1 MDPRRSTP
9 PPSGQSWPPAV
20 RPRNPIAR
28 PEDVRPEDVYTV
40 DPPTG
45 PPSGESTPPETPA
58 HRWRRL
64 TRTRQGASGL
74 AILVAALLLWP
85 FAGWFW
91 IPWVAGLVVLV
102 LIALLRLDRL
112 LHGWAGHVAGL
123 AVVIGLMLAT
133 GPWDW
138 ALAASLGVLLAGLVQ
153 WPWWRLAA
161 VGAVLC
167 LVAGTGWGVD
177 RYRVA
182 QERAAQEAQ
191 RSQENMS
198 QLGERSPD
206 RVLPALVEGIGQGDV
221 VGVCGLLAEPARNQF
236 ATVAGTPD
244 CASAVA
250 HFHSALPRVPPLRG
264 LAAPVAATAAGAT
277 VDGCR
282 TVWAS
287 RDLGGPTVGV
297 LQISK
302 APPPGQ
308 TYFISAFAPCAAG

>member
-1 MDPRRSTP
+1 MDVRPPPP
-9 PPSGQSWPPAV
+9 PPSGEAGPPAV
-20 RPRNPIAR
+20 RRRDPVAR
-28 PEDVRPEDVYTV
+28 FDDAQGARAPGDRPGGDA
-40 DPPTG
+40 
-45 PPSGESTPPETPA
+45 TPPEVPA

-64 TRTRQGASGL
+64 TRTRMGASGL

-91 IPWVAGLVVLV
+91 IPWLAGLVVLV
-102 LIALLRLDRL
+102 LIALLRLDRV

-123 AVVIGLMLAT
+123 AVVVGLMLDT

-153 WPWWRLAA
+153 LPWWRLAA

-167 LVAGTGWGVD
+167 LLAGIGWGVD
-177 RYRVA
+177 RH
-182 QERAAQEAQ
+182 RAAQEMAAQEVQ

-206 RVLPALVEGIGQGDV
+206 RVLPALLEGIGQGDV

-236 ATVAGTPD
+236 VQFAGTGD
-244 CASAVA
+244 CASAVGR
-250 HFHSALPRVPPLRG
+250 FHTALPRVPPLRG
-264 LAAPVAATAAGAT
+264 LDAPLVATAGPT
-277 VDGCR
+277 VVDGCR

-287 RDLGGPTVGV
+287 SGLGGPASGM
-297 LQISK
+297 LQIAKS
-302 APPPGQ
+302 PPPGQ
-308 TYFISAFAPCAAG
+308 TYFISAFGPCAAG

>member
-1 MDPRRSTP
+1 M
-9 PPSGQSWPPAV
+9 
-20 RPRNPIAR
+20 
-28 PEDVRPEDVYTV
+28 
-40 DPPTG
+40 
-45 PPSGESTPPETPA
+45 
-58 HRWRRL
+58 
-64 TRTRQGASGL
+64 
-74 AILVAALLLWP
+74 AILAAALLLWP

-102 LIALLRLDRL
+102 LVALLRLDRL
-112 LHGWAGHVAGL
+112 LRGWAGHLAGL
-123 AVVIGLMLAT
+123 AVVVGLMLAT
-133 GPWDW
+133 SPWDW

-167 LVAGTGWGVD
+167 LVAGAGWGVD

-198 QLGERSPD
+198 LLGERSPD

-221 VGVCGLLAEPARNQF
+221 VGVCGLLAGAARNRF
-236 ATVAGTPD
+236 AHVAGTPD

-250 HFHSALPRVPPLRG
+250 HFHSALPGVPPLRD
-264 LAAPVAATAAGAT
+264 LDAPGRGRRRWD
-277 VDGCR
+277 DGR
-282 TVWAS
+282 
-287 RDLGGPTVGV
+287 RLPDRVGV
-297 LQISK
+297 AGSRRSDCGILQVGK

-308 TYFISAFAPCAAG
+308 TYSSGLRALPCTLSRVSTAPYSRRPLAAVNSP

>member
-9 PPSGQSWPPAV
+9 PPAEESRLPAV
-20 RPRNPIAR
+20 RPRHPVAR
-28 PEDVRPEDVYTV
+28 PENVRPEDVYTV

-45 PPSGESTPPETPA
+45 PPPGEATPSEPPA

-74 AILVAALLLWP
+74 AILTAALLLWP

-112 LHGWAGHVAGL
+112 LHGWAG
-123 AVVIGLMLAT
+123 
-133 GPWDW
+133 
-138 ALAASLGVLLAGLVQ
+138 LVQ

-167 LVAGTGWGVD
+167 LVAGAGWGVD

-182 QERAAQEAQ
+182 QEKAAQEAQ

-198 QLGERSPD
+198 QL
-206 RVLPALVEGIGQGDV
+206 
-221 VGVCGLLAEPARNQF
+221 
-236 ATVAGTPD
+236 
-244 CASAVA
+244 
-250 HFHSALPRVPPLRG
+250 
-264 LAAPVAATAAGAT
+264 
-277 VDGCR
+277 
-282 TVWAS
+282 
-287 RDLGGPTVGV
+287 
-297 LQISK
+297 
-302 APPPGQ
+302 
-308 TYFISAFAPCAAG
+308 

>member
-1 MDPRRSTP
+1 
-9 PPSGQSWPPAV
+9 
-20 RPRNPIAR
+20 
-28 PEDVRPEDVYTV
+28 
-40 DPPTG
+40 
-45 PPSGESTPPETPA
+45 
-58 HRWRRL
+58 
-64 TRTRQGASGL
+64 
-74 AILVAALLLWP
+74 
-85 FAGWFW
+85 
-91 IPWVAGLVVLV
+91 
-102 LIALLRLDRL
+102 
-112 LHGWAGHVAGL
+112 
-123 AVVIGLMLAT
+123 
-133 GPWDW
+133 
-138 ALAASLGVLLAGLVQ
+138 VLLAGLVQ

-182 QERAAQEAQ
+182 QEKAAQEAQ

-264 LAAPVAATAAGAT
+264 LAAPVAATAGGAT

-297 LQISK
+297 LQIGK

>member
-9 PPSGQSWPPAV
+9 PPAEESRLPAV
-20 RPRNPIAR
+20 RPRHPVAR

-45 PPSGESTPPETPA
+45 PPPGEATPPETPA

-138 ALAASLGVLLAGLVQ
+138 ALAASLGMLLAGLVQ
-153 WPWWRLAA
+153 WPGGGLPPRGGGLWP
-161 VGAVLC
+161 VGGNGRGGGC
-167 LVAGTGWGVD
+167 H
-177 RYRVA
+177 
-182 QERAAQEAQ
+182 
-191 RSQENMS
+191 
-198 QLGERSPD
+198 
-206 RVLPALVEGIGQGDV
+206 PA
-221 VGVCGLLAEPARNQF
+221 
-236 ATVAGTPD
+236 
-244 CASAVA
+244 
-250 HFHSALPRVPPLRG
+250 
-264 LAAPVAATAAGAT
+264 
-277 VDGCR
+277 
-282 TVWAS
+282 
-287 RDLGGPTVGV
+287 
-297 LQISK
+297 
-302 APPPGQ
+302 
-308 TYFISAFAPCAAG
+308 